1 MSNKR
6 NTFGIGIFNPTKEVN
21 VGTLSRSAF
30 IMGADYFFTVGG
42 SFSTR
47 TDTTH
52 SDRHMPFLKFESFE
66 EARRI
71 LWQYEFVAV
80 EQGGRSLATFTHPKR
95 AAYLMG
101 SEVTGL
107 PAEVVE
113 RSDVSVE
120 IATARPFSLNVAQT
134 GGIVLYDRVAKLSRP
149 AA

>member
-6 NTFGIGIFNPTKEVN
+6 NTFGIGIYEPKKEVN
-21 VGTLSRSAF
+21 VGTLTRSAF
-30 IMGADYFFTVGG
+30 IMGADFFFTIGG

-47 TDTTH
+47 NDTTH
-52 SDRHMPFLKFESFE
+52 SDRHMPYLKFATFE

-71 LWQYEFVAV
+71 LWQYKFVAV
-80 EQGGRSLATFTHPKR
+80 EQGGEDLATFTHPKR

-107 PAEVVE
+107 PAELVE
-113 RSDVSVE
+113 ASDTYIE
-120 IATARPFSLNVAQT
+120 IGTARPFSLNVAQT
-134 GGIVLYDRVAKLSRP
+134 GGIVLYDRVAKFSHS